1 MEYQGEP
8 GFAGLSICDS
18 YSATLRLYNASGSAK
33 YTETILNEAPSTF
46 TANSADVYSDGMP
59 RDVAV
64 CAGVRMKTVDLRCS
78 MDGCTVQPDVDGTVK
93 SCKDYCGSNGLKC
106 VEAWVSKEE
115 DCGFDT
121 VSACDAFLED
131 PEAMQVCRCER

>member
-1 MEYQGEP
+1 
-8 GFAGLSICDS
+8 
-18 YSATLRLYNASGSAK
+18 
-33 YTETILNEAPSTF
+33 
-46 TANSADVYSDGMP
+46 
-59 RDVAV
+59 
-64 CAGVRMKTVDLRCS
+64 MKTVDLRCS

-131 PEAMQVCRCER
+131 PEAMQVCRCERGRPGLVIAVGRPLCCHPPTMKLPSQSSCGSCMTVALL